1 MQFNEE
7 QKALYK
13 TVKEFGENEILPFV
27 EDWEKSGSFPAHE
40 LFKNMLFY
48 PLTGLKDEAESVE
61 NPDLRRSFAESKRE
75 KEGLSREPGYRANVI
90 LVWKGGPAQSLAQA
104 MQVGFLFGH
113 S

>member
-40 LFKNMLFY
+40 LFKKMGSLD
-48 PLTGLKDEAESVE
+48 LLGITKDEEYGGMGLDYTYGVV
-61 NPDLRRSFAESKRE
+61 FAEA
-75 KEGLSREPGYRANVI
+75 L
-90 LVWKGGPAQSLAQA
+90 
-104 MQVGFLFGH
+104 GH
-113 S
+113 SEDTGIVTAIGVQTDTVSYTHLRAHET

>member
-40 LFKNMLFY
+40 LFKKKILFRQKY
-48 PLTGLKDEAESVE
+48 
-61 NPDLRRSFAESKRE
+61 
-75 KEGLSREPGYRANVI
+75 
-90 LVWKGGPAQSLAQA
+90 
-104 MQVGFLFGH
+104 
-113 S
+113 